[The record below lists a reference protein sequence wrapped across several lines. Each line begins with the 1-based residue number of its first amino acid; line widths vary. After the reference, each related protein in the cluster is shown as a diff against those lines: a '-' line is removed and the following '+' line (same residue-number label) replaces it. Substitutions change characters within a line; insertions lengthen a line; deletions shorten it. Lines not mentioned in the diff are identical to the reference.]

1 MDPQHHV
8 KDISAEDF
16 PRAVLQRSRELPVVV
31 DFWAEWCGPCKVLGP
46 LLEDAA
52 AKGAG
57 SFELVK
63 VDVDQNQELS
73 TQYGIQS
80 IPTVIGFRDGGSVSR
95 FSGAIPQSALDSWL
109 AELLP
114 TELDTAVDRG
124 RDAALRGDL
133 DEAESVF
140 RGVLEERP
148 DHQEA
153 GTAMASL
160 LLARGDTEGAL
171 IVLGKLS
178 PTPEVERL
186 QAAARVGAGQNSD
199 VSDLRRKLD
208 AEPDVDTTRI
218 ALAKALAASSEFEPA
233 LDHLLHVVRTKGEG
247 KEDARRAML
256 DIFDV
261 LGSGHPLAT
270 AYRRQLAS
278 ALF

>member
-8 KDISAEDF
+8 KDISTEDF
-16 PRAVLQRSRELPVVV
+16 PRAVLQRSRDLPVVV

-52 AKGAG
+52 VRGAG

-73 TQYGIQS
+73 AQFGIQS
-80 IPTVIGFRDGGSVSR
+80 IPTVIGFRDGSAVSR

-109 AELLP
+109 AEILP
-114 TELDTAVDRG
+114 TELDAAVDRG
-124 RDAALRGDL
+124 RDAALRGNL

-140 RGVLEERP
+140 RNVLDERP

-160 LLARGDTEGAL
+160 LLARGDTEDAL

-186 QAAARVGAGQNSD
+186 QAAARVSAGQNSD
-199 VSDLRRKLD
+199 INDLRRQLD
-208 AEPDVDTTRI
+208 AKPGDDATRI
-218 ALAKALAASSEFEPA
+218 ALASALAASSEFEPA

-270 AYRRQLAS
+270 AYRRQLTS